1 MAFVQ
6 SFTAS
11 QSGDATTI
19 TITDTSNW
27 VPESLDPSD
36 FVRQIIVK
44 DADDNVINTYEFDG
58 ADLTLSYPI
67 SVNQW
72 QSITYTITGAF
83 SATLTQKYPF
93 EQLYRLAYVTQ
104 IKMNCG
110 CCDGSGIDMCSVDA
124 FYQGAQFAIPI
135 GDGISYDANINAAYT
150 LLTGL

>member
-6 SFTAS
+6 SFTAN
-11 QSGDATTI
+11 QSGDGTFVL
-19 TITDTSNW
+19 ITDTSNW
-27 VPESLDPSD
+27 VSESLNPAD

-67 SVNQW
+67 AVNQW

-93 EQLYRLAYVTQ
+93 EQIYRIAYVQQLTL
-104 IKMNCG
+104 NCG
-110 CCDGSGIDMCSVDA
+110 CCDKLIPMCDIDA
-124 FYQGAQFAIPI
+124 FYQGAQFAVPI
-135 GDGISYDANINAAYT
+135 GDGISYNVNINSAYA
-150 LLTGL
+150 LLTGM